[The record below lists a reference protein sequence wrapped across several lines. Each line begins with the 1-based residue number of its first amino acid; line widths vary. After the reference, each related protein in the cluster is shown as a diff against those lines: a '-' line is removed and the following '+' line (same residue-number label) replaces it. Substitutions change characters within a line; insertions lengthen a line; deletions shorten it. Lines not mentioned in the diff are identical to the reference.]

1 MPKKDTRLYRE
12 AGISAENKRK
22 WESLYLK
29 EKFFSFDKKT
39 ELIKCIKELIKMH
52 QTRVLL
58 RVNKKKIPFERLC
71 RKYFDISFIAFVKA
85 LKGVPEEIDELEF
98 KIKLPN
104 NLTKKGFR
112 LYFKHD
118 LKYGPV
124 TQPGRVPAF

>member
-1 MPKKDTRLYRE
+1 MIKCIE
-12 AGISAENKRK
+12 
-22 WESLYLK
+22 
-29 EKFFSFDKKT
+29 
-39 ELIKCIKELIKMH
+39 ELIKIHQIK
-52 QTRVLL
+52 VLL
-58 RVNKKKIPFERLC
+58 KVNKKKIPLKGFIEDILI
-71 RKYFDISFIAFVKA
+71 ISFISFVKA
-85 LKGVPEEIDELEF
+85 LKGIPEEINELEV

>member
-1 MPKKDTRLYRE
+1 MIKCIE
-12 AGISAENKRK
+12 
-22 WESLYLK
+22 
-29 EKFFSFDKKT
+29 
-39 ELIKCIKELIKMH
+39 ELIKIHQIK
-52 QTRVLL
+52 VLL
-58 RVNKKKIPFERLC
+58 KVNK
-71 RKYFDISFIAFVKA
+71 KA
-85 LKGVPEEIDELEF
+85 LKGIPEEIDELEV